1 MPYSIR
7 KLPNQDLYRVY
18 NTQTKAIHS
27 YSTTLENAKKQ
38 VKLLHMVD
46 AGIPLKKQGGNISN
60 PKLLELF
67 KGTGSVGKQANKMGF
82 KITSLDL
89 DPIYTPDIET
99 DILEWD
105 YKKWSN
111 ENNYIPDMI
120 WASPPCNTFSP
131 MVYRLKER
139 DVENAKPLSDRARL
153 GTKILY
159 KTIEIIEYFL
169 KKNPK
174 LLFIMENPRG
184 MMRKDTK
191 MKKLAR
197 ETTLY
202 CLYGDFKR
210 KATDFWNNFPQGLK
224 IDQETKQCPNKTIP
238 VQDLKTIEERY
249 SMPSKL
255 IKHFLEEFK
264 NQYGEKKG
272 GSIETDKF
280 DRDGIVSLPQFRS
293 ITINLPTY
301 MYKRLPDIKGKPPPY
316 RYRLVV
322 PITSSRILS
331 SRKNAVSLNI
341 NQKPIAKSKITMFRV
356 EDEEPKLSD
365 FSPAD
370 QLKIKAYY
378 DKVKANETKTL
389 DRIGNDEY
397 EIKQRGKPLP
407 CSNAVAKVVA
417 KPVPKPKEQK
427 KKKILRIEGDED
439 DNEEINI
446 PDLEPD
452 DKKSKVKEMVLQIE
466 EKQKRIIEQ
475 KRKEDE
481 REQEKAE
488 FTPEKVLELVNSE
501 KANNSWVNIQKNPF
515 VSVRWLVDTD
525 KDPYGGRLSNV
536 ENMEYFIKEPK
547 RVYKVW
553 GSEELIDPLT
563 LKVLGEFTEPTKML
577 SNSFDFK
584 LTDIGR
590 QRLEEYKAIA
600 KADEKK
606 KLKKLKNV
614 IDTMKEEEKPDI
626 EKYKKLS
633 SEYNDMVKVYKTKF
647 SKEGKGLS
655 AGDLRELLNATYD
668 GKEKVAGYEI
678 DKSLST
684 KTSKVYRNPE
694 TNQVVV
700 GHMGTEGL
708 MDWGN
713 NAVFA
718 LGGKS
723 AYKKTAR
730 YKEAEKVQRNAE
742 KKYGA
747 ENISTIGHSQG
758 GLQAELLGGKSKE
771 TITLNKATMIGQN
784 KRNKN
789 QTDIHTSGDIVSSL
803 NPFQKRGKDDI
814 VIKGKSYNPLN
825 IHSAKSLRGL
835 DENQIIGNGLENN
848 ISSNSIKMPNKWI
861 EYVKEYASK
870 NGMSYRDALRDPKCK
885 AGYQR

>member
-46 AGIPLKKQGGNISN
+46 AGVPLEKKGGGMTDIDKTSTGVMRIKLNDAAKKFLNDKLIPLITNTTIRITDSRQNSGVGRSQVFGVGNIRG
-60 PKLLELF
+60 
-67 KGTGSVGKQANKMGF
+67 KGFG
-82 KITSLDL
+82 
-89 DPIYTPDIET
+89 
-99 DILEWD
+99 
-105 YKKWSN
+105 
-111 ENNYIPDMI
+111 
-120 WASPPCNTFSP
+120 
-131 MVYRLKER
+131 
-139 DVENAKPLSDRARL
+139 
-153 GTKILY
+153 
-159 KTIEIIEYFL
+159 
-169 KKNPK
+169 
-174 LLFIMENPRG
+174 
-184 MMRKDTK
+184 
-191 MKKLAR
+191 
-197 ETTLY
+197 
-202 CLYGDFKR
+202 
-210 KATDFWNNFPQGLK
+210 
-224 IDQETKQCPNKTIP
+224 
-238 VQDLKTIEERY
+238 
-249 SMPSKL
+249 
-255 IKHFLEEFK
+255 EFK
-264 NQYGEKKG
+264 NNTRHPDLYRALLIFGMKIVPDYIPFTAIQVNHNYKTKKHIDGNNIGLSLAVSFGDFTGGELVIGKSDYQTKEHPVIFNGALTEHFNRPIKGDRYSLVFFINAPKKYSDAEVYNLHNKIVSKIKLMKGEGIIG

-341 NQKPIAKSKITMFRV
+341 NQKPISKSKITIFRV

-370 QLKIKAYY
+370 QLKIEAYY

-417 KPVPKPKEQK
+417 KPVPKQKEQK
-427 KKKILRIEGDED
+427 KKMILRIEGDED
-439 DNEEINI
+439 DDEL

-452 DKKSKVKEMVLQIE
+452 DKKSKVKDMVLQIE
-466 EKQKRIIEQ
+466 EKQQRIIER
-475 KRKEDE
+475 KRIEDE

-488 FTPEKVLELVNSE
+488 FTPEKVLELVNGE

-515 VSVRWLVDTD
+515 ISVRWLVNTD

-577 SNSFDFK
+577 SNTFNFK

-600 KADEKK
+600 KADEKN

-614 IDTMKEEEKPDI
+614 IDTMKAEEKPDI
-626 EKYKKLS
+626 AKYKKLS
-633 SEYNDMVKVYKTKF
+633 GEYNDMVKAYKTKF

-747 ENISTIGHSQG
+747 ENVSTIGHSQG

-870 NGMSYRDALRDPKCK
+870 NGMSYRDALKDPKCK

>member
-1 MPYSIR
+1 
-7 KLPNQDLYRVY
+7 VE
-18 NTQTKAIHS
+18 
-27 YSTTLENAKKQ
+27 ENEAK
-38 VKLLHMVD
+38 D
-46 AGIPLKKQGGNISN
+46 N
-60 PKLLELF
+60 
-67 KGTGSVGKQANKMGF
+67 
-82 KITSLDL
+82 D
-89 DPIYTPDIET
+89 DIE
-99 DILEWD
+99 
-105 YKKWSN
+105 
-111 ENNYIPDMI
+111 
-120 WASPPCNTFSP
+120 
-131 MVYRLKER
+131 
-139 DVENAKPLSDRARL
+139 
-153 GTKILY
+153 
-159 KTIEIIEYFL
+159 
-169 KKNPK
+169 
-174 LLFIMENPRG
+174 
-184 MMRKDTK
+184 KD
-191 MKKLAR
+191 A
-197 ETTLY
+197 
-202 CLYGDFKR
+202 
-210 KATDFWNNFPQGLK
+210 
-224 IDQETKQCPNKTIP
+224 
-238 VQDLKTIEERY
+238 
-249 SMPSKL
+249 
-255 IKHFLEEFK
+255 
-264 NQYGEKKG
+264 
-272 GSIETDKF
+272 
-280 DRDGIVSLPQFRS
+280 
-293 ITINLPTY
+293 
-301 MYKRLPDIKGKPPPY
+301 
-316 RYRLVV
+316 
-322 PITSSRILS
+322 
-331 SRKNAVSLNI
+331 
-341 NQKPIAKSKITMFRV
+341 
-356 EDEEPKLSD
+356 
-365 FSPAD
+365 
-370 QLKIKAYY
+370 
-378 DKVKANETKTL
+378 
-389 DRIGNDEY
+389 Y

-427 KKKILRIEGDED
+427 KKKILRIEIEGDED
-439 DNEEINI
+439 DDYEEIYM

-452 DKKSKVKEMVLQIE
+452 NKKSKVKDMVLQIE
-466 EKQKRIIEQ
+466 EKQQRIIEQ
-475 KRKEDE
+475 KRMEDE
-481 REQEKAE
+481 RERKKA
-488 FTPEKVLELVNSE
+488 
-501 KANNSWVNIQKNPF
+501 
-515 VSVRWLVDTD
+515 
-525 KDPYGGRLSNV
+525 
-536 ENMEYFIKEPK
+536 
-547 RVYKVW
+547 
-553 GSEELIDPLT
+553 
-563 LKVLGEFTEPTKML
+563 
-577 SNSFDFK
+577 
-584 LTDIGR
+584 
-590 QRLEEYKAIA
+590 
-600 KADEKK
+600 
-606 KLKKLKNV
+606 
-614 IDTMKEEEKPDI
+614 I